1 MARATDKFNLP
12 LKDTSSAD
20 SAMLGAVMR
29 KMGDHEPGLTNE
41 VYKMVMLQELGEAQE
56 DLASAAKLFE
66 SSKYR
71 YAANLDRD
79 KARRYLKRAVDSIHQ
94 VSKMAPLT
102 ATEKKSYQK
111 KRLVANDQHFGLE
124 GRSLEAAVREL
135 TEQVSRGVNVPKK
148 KRKGKTKKAATKGGR
163 RTRRL

>member
-12 LKDTSSAD
+12 VKDTSLAD
-20 SAMLGAVMR
+20 SAMLGAVMM
-29 KMGDHEPGLTNE
+29 KIGDHEPGLANE
-41 VYKMVMLQELGEAQE
+41 VYKMVLLQELSEAQE
-56 DLASAAKLFE
+56 DLDSAAKLFE
-66 SSKYR
+66 LSKYR

-111 KRLVANDQHFGLE
+111 KRLVMNDQHFGLE
-124 GRSLEAAVREL
+124 GRSLEPAVREL
-135 TEQVSRGVNVPKK
+135 TKQVSKGVNVPK
-148 KRKGKTKKAATKGGR
+148 KGKTKKAATKGGR

>member
-12 LKDTSSAD
+12 VKDTSLAD

-29 KMGDHEPGLTNE
+29 KMGDHEPGLANE
-41 VYKMVMLQELGEAQE
+41 VYKMVLLQELSEAQE
-56 DLASAAKLFE
+56 DLDSAAKLFE
-66 SSKYR
+66 LSKYR

-111 KRLVANDQHFGLE
+111 KRLVMNDQHFGLE
-124 GRSLEAAVREL
+124 GRSLEPAVREL
-135 TEQVSRGVNVPKK
+135 TKQVSKGVNVPK
-148 KRKGKTKKAATKGGR
+148 KGKTKKAATKGGR

>member
-12 LKDTSSAD
+12 VKDTSLAD

-29 KMGDHEPGLTNE
+29 KMGDHEPGLANE
-41 VYKMVMLQELGEAQE
+41 VYKMVLLQELSEAQE
-56 DLASAAKLFE
+56 DLDSAAKLFE

-79 KARRYLKRAVDSIHQ
+79 KARRYLRRAVDSIHQ

-111 KRLVANDQHFGLE
+111 KRLVMNDQHFGLE
-124 GRSLEAAVREL
+124 GRSLEPAVREL
-135 TEQVSRGVNVPKK
+135 TKQVSKGVNVPKK
-148 KRKGKTKKAATKGGR
+148 KKGKTKKAATKGGR

>member
-12 LKDTSSAD
+12 VKDTSLAD
-20 SAMLGAVMR
+20 SAMLGVVMR
-29 KMGDHEPGLTNE
+29 KMGDHEPGLANE
-41 VYKMVMLQELGEAQE
+41 VYKMVLLQELSEAQE
-56 DLASAAKLFE
+56 DLDSAAKLFE

-111 KRLVANDQHFGLE
+111 KRLVMNDQHFGLE
-124 GRSLEAAVREL
+124 GRSLEPAVREL
-135 TEQVSRGVNVPKK
+135 TKQVSKGVNVPKK
-148 KRKGKTKKAATKGGR
+148 GKTKKATRKGGR
-163 RTRRL
+163 RTRRF